1 MLPMGESLM
10 MRRILLAAS
19 FAALGLIGVPGGSG
33 CTGAQQ
39 KPDPGPLPAIELENA
54 YPNLTFDLPLF
65 LCHDGADAE
74 QVYVVEQ
81 DGRIWRFQNDA
92 AAEEKDLFLNIVDRM
107 PTRRKRDN
115 EEGLLALTFHPK
127 FKDNGYFFVTY
138 SMHEGGGKKRR
149 GVLSRFKWDR
159 TKDVV
164 DMASEKIF
172 LEVDQPYGNHKG
184 CMLVFGSDGFLYATF
199 GDGGSAGD
207 PHGAG
212 QNLGTLLAKCLRID
226 VDKEEGG
233 KPYAI
238 PQDNPFVGKEGAL
251 PEIWA
256 YGLRNLWRMSF
267 DRETGTLWGGD
278 VGQNALEEIDIIVKG
293 GNYGW
298 NKREGTQP
306 FRKGGKTDDM
316 VDPVAEY
323 GRDMGLSV
331 TGGYVYRGKL
341 QEKLKG
347 IYVYA
352 DYGTGRIWGLD
363 YDYKESKVKSIE
375 LLGHFPRATISSF
388 GEDADG
394 ELYACGHRVG
404 TIYRV
409 KAIKE

>member
-1 MLPMGESLM
+1 MLAMESSLM
-10 MRRILLAAS
+10 TRRILLA
-19 FAALGLIGVPGGSG
+19 GLIAAFALVCVPGGSG

-39 KPDPGPLPAIELENA
+39 QPDPGPLPAVDLENA
-54 YPNLTFDLPLF
+54 YPELKFDLPLF

-81 DGRIWRFQNDA
+81 DGRIWRFKNDA
-92 AAEEKDLFLNIVDRM
+92 ATEKKDLFLDIVDVM
-107 PTRRKRDN
+107 PSRRARNN
-115 EEGLLALTFHPK
+115 EEGLLALAFHPR
-127 FKDNGYFFVTY
+127 FKDNGYFFVNY
-138 SMHEGGGKKRR
+138 SMHENGARKRR
-149 GVLSRFKWDR
+149 GVISRFTWDKK
-159 TKDVV
+159 KDAV
-164 DMASEKIF
+164 DMASEKII

-184 CMLVFGSDGFLYATF
+184 CMLVFGTDGFLYATF

-207 PHGAG
+207 PHKAG
-212 QNLGTLLAKCLRID
+212 QNMGTLLAKCLRID
-226 VDKEEGG
+226 IDNEQNG
-233 KPYAI
+233 KAYAI
-238 PQDNPFVGKEGAL
+238 PKDNPFVDTAGAL

-267 DRETGTLWGGD
+267 DRENGTLWGGD

-298 NKREGTQP
+298 NKREGTQA
-306 FRKGGKTDDM
+306 FQRGEKTDDM
-316 VDPVAEY
+316 IDPVAEY

-331 TGGYVYRGKL
+331 TAGYVYRGKL
-341 QEKLKG
+341 QDKLKG

-363 YDYKESKVKSIE
+363 YDYKESKVKSTE

-388 GEDADG
+388 GEDAAG
-394 ELYACGHRVG
+394 ELYACGHRVN